1 MSSETKSVAGGGAP
15 SETPRQSQSRR
26 RRGDIGWLATASV
39 AMIVVVVIA
48 FLNWRD
54 VRHANDEAGETRDV
68 VLNLRKLFS
77 LFQDAE
83 TSQRGFLVTGETP
96 YLEPYLSS
104 SVQIPPLLEEL
115 HGQSATGETA
125 GDFASLDRLS
135 KDKLAELAKTISLA
149 RNGQREAALEMVKT
163 GRGKI
168 DMDQIRVVLARLER
182 QQLALADR
190 QFETMAEHAE
200 DAGVLTIVASLTLFL
215 LLLIASSRLRSQ
227 REAAVAANQA
237 KSTFLAN
244 MSHELRTPLNA
255 IIGYSEMLHEEARDS
270 AQETLLPDL
279 EKIRAAGQ
287 HLLSLINSILD
298 LSKIEAG
305 KMDLYL
311 ETFNVGTLAREVGA
325 IVAPLTEKNGNTF
338 NLDFPPA
345 IGNMRSDQIKV
356 RQSLVNLLSNAAKF
370 TSKGAVTLT
379 IRREI
384 AIDRDFFIFTVSDTG
399 IGMSEEQLS
408 KVFEAFTQADAST
421 TRRFGGTGL
430 GLAITHR
437 FSRMLGGDLSVASQ
451 ESHGSTFT
459 LRLPAQLSGPPEQV
473 VRATPSPSSGHA
485 GVVLAIDDDASVH
498 DLLRRALAK
507 YNLHVEPA
515 LTGEEGIR
523 LARKLHPNVIT
534 LDVMMDGVDGWTVL
548 SMLKSDPEL
557 EDIPVLMMTVVDN
570 RNRGYTLGAAE
581 YLTKPIDRDR
591 LVSVLLRYCG
601 GAAASGTV
609 LIVEDEAD
617 GRDLLRA
624 LLEREGWKILAA
636 ANGREALGCL
646 ETERP
651 GVILLDL
658 MMPEMDGFEFIEH
671 LRKRPDGRNIPV
683 VVITAKDLTEE
694 DRRRLNGS
702 VSRVLQKGTYRIEDL
717 LNEVSRLV
725 VARLRKRG
733 EDY

>member
-1 MSSETKSVAGGGAP
+1 MIAKTRGDSGGGP
-15 SETPRQSQSRR
+15 VESPRQSRIRR
-26 RRGDIGWLATASV
+26 RRGDIVWLATPSI
-39 AMIVVVVIA
+39 AMIVVVAIA
-48 FLNWRD
+48 FLNWQE
-54 VRHANDEAGETRDV
+54 VRRANNEASQTREA

-83 TSQRGFLVTGETP
+83 TGQRGFLITGEMPYLTP
-96 YLEPYLSS
+96 YINSS
-104 SVQIPPLLEEL
+104 AQIPPLLEEL
-115 HGQSATGETA
+115 RDQFASGGETA
-125 GDFASLDRLS
+125 NDFASLDRLS
-135 KDKLAELAKTISLA
+135 KDKLAELAETTGLA
-149 RNGQREAALEMVKT
+149 RNGRNQAAIAIVKA
-163 GRGKI
+163 GRGKA
-168 DMDQIRVVLARLER
+168 DMDQIRTVLARLER
-182 QQLALADR
+182 RQLALADG
-190 QFETMAEHAE
+190 QLETVTRHAE
-200 DAGVLTIVASLTLFL
+200 DAGVLTIVAALTLFL
-215 LLLIASSRLRSQ
+215 LLLIAYSRLRSQ
-227 REAAVAANQA
+227 REAAVDANQA

-270 AQETLLPDL
+270 GQKALLPDL

-311 ETFNVGTLAREVGA
+311 ETFNVGALAREVGA
-325 IVAPLTEKNGNTF
+325 IVGPLIEKNGNTF
-338 NLDFPPA
+338 QLDVPA
-345 IGNMRSDQIKV
+345 GIGNMRSDQMKV
-356 RQSLVNLLSNAAKF
+356 RQSLVNLLGNAAKF
-370 TSKGAVTLT
+370 TSNGTVSLT
-379 IRREI
+379 IRREV
-384 AIDRDFFIFTVSDTG
+384 AVDRDFFIFTVVDTG

-437 FSRMLGGDLSVASQ
+437 FARMLGGDLSVASQ
-451 ESHGSTFT
+451 EGRGSTFT
-459 LRLPAQLSGPPEQV
+459 LRMAAQLAGPQEQV
-473 VRATPSPSSGHA
+473 ARAAAPTSSSGHA
-485 GVVLAIDDDASVH
+485 GVVLAIDDDSSVH

-507 YNLHVEPA
+507 YDLHVETA
-515 LTGEEGIR
+515 LTGEEGLR
-523 LARKLHPNVIT
+523 LARKLRPNAIT

-548 SMLKSDPEL
+548 SILKSDPEL
-557 EDIPVLMMTVVDN
+557 EDIPVLMMTIVDN
-570 RNRGYTLGAAE
+570 RNRGYALGAAE

-609 LIVEDEAD
+609 LIVEDD
-617 GRDLLRA
+617 SDSRTLLRVI
-624 LLEREGWKILAA
+624 LEREGWKVLAA
-636 ANGREALGCL
+636 ENGREGLNLL
-646 ETERP
+646 ETGRP

-671 LRKRPDGRNIPV
+671 LRERPGGGNIPV
-683 VVITAKDLTEE
+683 VVLTAKDLTAE

-733 EDY
+733 EE